1 MSQMLTRMFAYLTVV
16 AYLVVGTVVVRVIQT
31 DSQSIEFSHSYLNFF
46 SETKIKSV
54 TELVAVNTPE
64 MKFEFKTKSSNVAM
78 SHEKQKV
85 RRDVQR
91 IHKKIV
97 HQMKW
102 EKIKSL
108 ETNELPFASPITVK
122 PIIKET
128 LLATNLVASFEAF
141 SYVEKKTQVAQ
152 KSEEIIDEVKVTQA
166 VSQEVEPEFF
176 EYEAKSEKM
185 EAPAIAQN
193 AETKNETQDI
203 LDLMTPPKAVTTRP
217 VEVKKSEPVQFVNVD
232 QFVTSQEPVVA
243 NPILQAP
250 KIASRPR
257 AQTAVE
263 NSLMSSQALQAP
275 ATFSTSVTI
284 HAVGMNLKGS
294 EKLQGFELR
303 FQDQN
308 GGTLE
313 DFGAG
318 NVTFDGN
325 LAASKMTRSVVM
337 LKKGFVPTSTELILE
352 EGSSE
357 LAIPLIE
364 EDVLYNLNETFEQR
378 GSVGSLLVEL
388 DDETEIAK
396 LDVPFGKVVKL
407 NGDFKPTENEDFR
420 YELFL
425 GVKSGNAMISYQKG
439 SGEIV
444 NRIVHIH
451 ENELTYDANFYE
463 EVINEKVKLFE
474 EDLLAKETSP
484 LILAEDQI
492 SAFAKETSIK
502 KINQNTYHLNF
513 DVQNLGGRRYLEL
526 KHQKESVFVGL
537 RDNNRLTIPS
547 ESFMRYIL
555 SNFED
560 SKLGQRCLV
569 QVNLSKKISS
579 YEVQAESSSST
590 LQAFHQVLD
599 RDGKFYESVSDKTR
613 KIVILGES
621 HATGETSRDAK
632 INIKIDYQDGSQQF
646 LNSYCSPNT
655 YLVEQL

>member
-1 MSQMLTRMFAYLTVV
+1 MLTRMFAYFTVV
-16 AYLVVGTVVVRVIQT
+16 AYLVVGTVVVRVLQT
-31 DSQSIEFSHSYLNFF
+31 DTQNLEFSQSYLKLL
-46 SETKIKSV
+46 SETKIESE
-54 TELVAVNTPE
+54 TELAAVNTPV
-64 MKFEFKTKSSNVAM
+64 MKFEFKKNSSKVAM
-78 SHEKQKV
+78 TNNNQKRKRV
-85 RRDVQR
+85 VQR
-91 IHKKIV
+91 IHQEIA

-102 EKIKSL
+102 EKIKSF
-108 ETNELPFASPITVK
+108 EKNELPFASPITLK

-128 LLATNLVASFEAF
+128 FLAANLVASFEAF
-141 SYVEKKTQVAQ
+141 SYSEKKIQVAE

-176 EYEAKSEKM
+176 EYEAKSEKV
-185 EAPAIAQN
+185 ENPAVAQN
-193 AETKNETQDI
+193 TETKNETQDI
-203 LDLMTPPKAVTTRP
+203 LDLMTPPQAVTTRP
-217 VEVKKSEPVQFVNVD
+217 VEVKKSEPIQFVNVA
-232 QFVTSQEPVVA
+232 QTVTTQEPVVS
-243 NPILQAP
+243 NPIPQAP
-250 KIASRPR
+250 KIPSQRKP
-257 AQTAVE
+257 QTVSE
-263 NSLMSSQALQAP
+263 NSFVNSQALQAP
-275 ATFSTSVTI
+275 TTFSTSVTI

-318 NVTFDGN
+318 SVTFDGN

-425 GVKSGNAMISYQKG
+425 GVKSGNAMITYQKG

-463 EVINEKVKLFE
+463 DVMNEKVKLFE

-613 KIVILGES
+613 KIIILGES
-621 HATGETSRDAK
+621 HATGDTSRDAK

>member
-1 MSQMLTRMFAYLTVV
+1 MSQMLTRMFAYFTVV
-16 AYLVVGTVVVRVIQT
+16 TYLVVGTVVVRVLQT
-31 DSQSIEFSHSYLNFF
+31 ESQSFEFSHSYLNFL
-46 SETKIKSV
+46 SESKIESV
-54 TELVAVNTPE
+54 TELTAVKTPE
-64 MKFEFKTKSSNVAM
+64 MKFEFTKKATNVAM
-78 SHEKQKV
+78 TYETRKV
-85 RRDVQR
+85 RRAVHR
-91 IHKKIV
+91 IHRKVV
-97 HQMKW
+97 HQIKW
-102 EKIKSL
+102 EKIKTL
-108 ETNELPFASPITVK
+108 EKNELPFASPISLK
-122 PIIKET
+122 PVIKET
-128 LLATNLVASFEAF
+128 FLAANLVSSFEAF
-141 SYVEKKTQVAQ
+141 SYSEKKIQVAE

-176 EYEAKSEKM
+176 EYEAKSEKV
-185 EAPAIAQN
+185 EAPSIAQN
-193 AETKNETQDI
+193 TDSKNETQDI
-203 LDLMTPPKAVTTRP
+203 LDLMTPPQAVTTRP
-217 VEVKKSEPVQFVNVD
+217 VEVKKSEPVQFVNVA
-232 QFVTSQEPVVA
+232 QTVTTQEPVVS
-243 NPILQAP
+243 NPIPQAP
-250 KIASRPR
+250 KIPSQRKP
-257 AQTAVE
+257 QTVSE
-263 NSLMSSQALQAP
+263 NSFVNSHALQAP
-275 ATFSTSVTI
+275 TTFSTSVTI

-318 NVTFDGN
+318 SVTFDGT
-325 LAASKMTRSVVM
+325 LAATKMTRSVVM

-378 GSVGSLLVEL
+378 GAVGSLLVEL

-396 LDVPFGKVVKL
+396 LDVPFGKVIKL

-463 EVINEKVKLFE
+463 DVMNEKVKLLE

-484 LILAEDQI
+484 LILTEDQI
-492 SAFAKETSIK
+492 SVFAKETSIK